1 MRILLTGSQGYIGS
15 VLAPMLVDAGHD
27 VVGLDTGFYR
37 DCTFGQVP
45 AEVPCLARDVR
56 DVQQADLAGFD
67 AVCHLAAL
75 SNDPL
80 GNLDPQLTL
89 DVNHAASVRL
99 ARLAKQAGV
108 SRFVFSS
115 SCSSYGANGESLL
128 TEEAECRPVTPYG
141 QSKVGTDRDVAELAD
156 DDFSPTFLRNA
167 TAYGLSPRLRL
178 DLVLNDFV
186 ANALATGR
194 IYIKSDGSPWRPVV
208 HVEDI
213 CRAFIAA
220 LDAPRA
226 AVHNQAFNVGRTREN
241 YRVWELAEIVRR
253 AVRGSRVE
261 YAPGGAPDKR
271 CYRVDCDKIART
283 LPDFQPKWNAR
294 RGVRQLVEGFRSVG
308 LTAADL
314 DGSRYQRLR
323 TMSEHIDGGRL
334 GPDLRWRH
342 GTEPAP
348 LEGDAVS
355 FDTQKGLGIGD

>member
-15 VLAPMLVDAGHD
+15 VLAPMLADEGHD
-27 VVGLDTGFYR
+27 VVGIDTGFYR
-37 DCTFGQVP
+37 DCTFGPLP
-45 AEVPCLARDVR
+45 AEIPCLARDVR
-56 DVQQADLAGFD
+56 DVRQGDLVGFD

-89 DVNHAASVRL
+89 DVNHAASVRM

-141 QSKVGTDRDVAELAD
+141 HSKVWTDRDVAKLAD
-156 DDFSPTFLRNA
+156 DGFSPTFLRNA

-186 ANALATGR
+186 AAALVTGR

-213 CRAFIAA
+213 CRAFVAV

-226 AVHNQAFNVGRTREN
+226 AVHNQAFNVGRTEEN
-241 YRVWELAEIVRR
+241 YQVCDLAEIVRR

-261 YAPGGAPDKR
+261 YAPDGAPDKR
-271 CYRVDCDKIART
+271 CYRVDCGKITRT
-283 LPDFQPKWNAR
+283 LPAFRPKWNAR
-294 RGVRQLVEGFRSVG
+294 RGVRQLAEGFRAVK
-308 LTAADL
+308 LTAEDL
-314 DGSRYQRLR
+314 EGSRYQRLR
-323 TMSEHIDGGRL
+323 MVNEHIDGGRL
-334 GPDLRWRH
+334 GPDLRWR
-342 GTEPAP
+342 PATASP
-348 LEGDAVS
+348 SA
-355 FDTQKGLGIGD
+355 TAPIGQSEVPR